1 MYIKVWMHAAQD
13 QYQGT
18 PLLCLRVLDS
28 CCFRKL
34 LEHKS
39 RQIVEA
45 PRSCSCGPGRR
56 AGRTPSFCQIN
67 LNFCNPSGGQL
78 SFVNSH
84 STRPRKCG
92 RIKEAPDHFFS
103 VYEELMDDF
112 QVIFWKTLL
121 RSREVLN
128 WNPLAT
134 FVLMF
139 VSRLD
144 IWIENLVTF
153 CSPPRRQSFIAL
165 WIDNMLSISHKLWIL
180 GCAVLQLHR

>member
-18 PLLCLRVLDS
+18 PLLSLRVLDS

-39 RQIVEA
+39 RQIVEV
-45 PRSCSCGPGRR
+45 PRSCSWPGRR

-92 RIKEAPDHFFS
+92 QDKGGSWPFLFS
-103 VYEELMDDF
+103 VWRINGWLSSYLLKNPFTVKRSSELKSPGDF
-112 QVIFWKTLL
+112 CFDVCF
-121 RSREVLN
+121 SAGHLN
-128 WNPLAT
+128 W
-134 FVLMF
+134 
-139 VSRLD
+139 
-144 IWIENLVTF
+144 
-153 CSPPRRQSFIAL
+153 
-165 WIDNMLSISHKLWIL
+165 KLGNFLFTSSTTIFYRSLNW
-180 GCAVLQLHR
+180 